1 MSTEVTTL
9 ETPSSAPPDE
19 PAPPEAVGELQI
31 IEPTRGWPRLDA
43 RELWRYRE
51 LLYFLVWRD
60 IKIRYKQ
67 TALGAA
73 WAVLQPLTTM
83 VVFSLFFGRLAGLEN
98 RTGGVPY
105 PIFVYA
111 GLLPW
116 TFVAN
121 TVGACGNSILNE
133 IHLITKVYFPRLV
146 IPLSTAGAG
155 LVDFGVAFV
164 VLLGMIAWYG
174 VGASVQL
181 VALPLLLAGLVLAAT
196 GVGLFFAALTVAY
209 RDFRYVV
216 PFTVQLWMFV
226 TPVIYPP
233 AIVPREL
240 RWLLLA
246 NPVAGTIEGFR
257 AAILGTPMPWLAM
270 AVSLAIST
278 GLFAGGV
285 IYFRSVERRFAD
297 II

>member
-9 ETPSSAPPDE
+9 ETPSSAPPR
-19 PAPPEAVGELQI
+19 PPDPSEAAGELQI
-31 IEPTRGWPRLDA
+31 IEPSRGWPRLDA

-83 VVFSLFFGRLAGLEN
+83 VVFSLFFGRLAGLES
-98 RTGGVPY
+98 RTGGIPY

-121 TVGACGNSILNE
+121 TVSSCGNSILNE

-155 LVDFGVAFV
+155 LVDLGVAFV
-164 VLLGMIAWYG
+164 VLLGMMAWYG
-174 VGASVQL
+174 VGISAQL
-181 VALPLLLAGLVLAAT
+181 LVLPLLLLGLILAAA

-216 PFTVQLWMFV
+216 PFAVQLWMFV

-257 AAILGTPMPWLAM
+257 AAILGTPMPWLPVT
-270 AVSLAIST
+270 VSLAIATS
-278 GLFAGGV
+278 LFVGGV